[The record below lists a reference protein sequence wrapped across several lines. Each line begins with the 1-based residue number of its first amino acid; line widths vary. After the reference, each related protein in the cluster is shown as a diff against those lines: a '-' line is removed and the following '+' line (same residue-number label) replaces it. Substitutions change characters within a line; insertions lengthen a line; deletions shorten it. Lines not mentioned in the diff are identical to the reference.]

1 MKALT
6 FFLIFS
12 VIGYCLTQTEEV
24 DCDSIFEGLV
34 KEKCEAMGSCSY
46 NSFSQRCFETH
57 ACSDGNGK
65 TASDCTGIVPPNF
78 NSSKCYQDGS
88 DCKSK
93 PKDCSDWNKVGNG
106 DSITGDNCTLLN
118 APANQR
124 CLLISGTPKTCEA
137 HHKLCTT
144 INSNDG
150 NICKNNIPENPAQ
163 KCDWTGSPSSCQPVS
178 RYCDDT
184 DLYYKSKS
192 ICKTL
197 AIKDDTPDRANKKCI
212 YKGGDCILEYNS
224 CESRTVSSESECETY
239 TPLKDD
245 DYDYS
250 QICIHDA
257 AITTAKKCKPRNRKC
272 DEYDPIPTDL
282 INEDLCSKLEASK
295 DYLRCAYKKN
305 SYGNNICYE
314 EYKTCEDYITNK
326 VETDRTGCESI
337 VLTDKT
343 KKCVYITEE
352 DKCVTRDIYSNC
364 EDYPGKDKKIC
375 ESIILAP
382 YNRPFCILDKD
393 TKCIERPLYCYEAFS
408 EDDCL
413 KRAKA
418 SANNK
423 KCAYDDSNNKCYEEY
438 LRCEDYLETSSS
450 ECSGI
455 KLYDGKTCKYE
466 ANINSNL
473 NTYRC
478 RTNYKKCGQ
487 ANTKEE
493 CKLISKTGVSD
504 TERKVCDYNGGCIE
518 TFKYCSDYRE
528 ICASGDNDC
537 KDFCENKI
545 KPYDESGENID
556 ISSKCNYEAGVGCQ
570 RVPVEC
576 SDAGDN
582 PILCDTFSQYIK
594 DKDKKYCV
602 FYGGTCTTH
611 YKKCEYYESSRDMP
625 SCQDNIIEGYKIRAC
640 SLDISSNCVEK
651 KDCSLFMVP
660 TTFSS
665 TSPTISSK
673 FYKELCESINP
684 NCTYTTGAK
693 CVFEEKACSG
703 TKFYSDN
710 ENNKKICENMQASEP
725 YKKCALKEDK
735 TGCEEIYRELDFS
748 TAYISYTTPDNTTQ
762 GNSSGFITNG
772 IHLIIALFA
781 LLI

>member
-1 MKALT
+1 M
-6 FFLIFS
+6 
-12 VIGYCLTQTEEV
+12 
-24 DCDSIFEGLV
+24 
-34 KEKCEAMGSCSY
+34 
-46 NSFSQRCFETH
+46 
-57 ACSDGNGK
+57 
-65 TASDCTGIVPPNF
+65 
-78 NSSKCYQDGS
+78 
-88 DCKSK
+88 
-93 PKDCSDWNKVGNG
+93 
-106 DSITGDNCTLLN
+106 
-118 APANQR
+118 
-124 CLLISGTPKTCEA
+124 
-137 HHKLCTT
+137 
-144 INSNDG
+144 
-150 NICKNNIPENPAQ
+150 
-163 KCDWTGSPSSCQPVS
+163 
-178 RYCDDT
+178 
-184 DLYYKSKS
+184 
-192 ICKTL
+192 
-197 AIKDDTPDRANKKCI
+197 
-212 YKGGDCILEYNS
+212 EYNS
-224 CESRTVSSESECETY
+224 CESRIVSSESDCETY

-257 AITTAKKCKPRNRKC
+257 AITTEKKCKPRKRKC
-272 DEYDPIPTDL
+272 NEYGKTSNRIPTDL

-295 DYLRCAYKKN
+295 DYQRCAYKKDN
-305 SYGNNICYE
+305 DGNNICYE

-326 VETDRTGCESI
+326 VETDRSGCESI

-343 KKCVYITEE
+343 KKCVYVTEE

-393 TKCIERPLYCYEAFS
+393 TKCIERPLYCSEAFS

-418 SANNK
+418 SENNK
-423 KCAYDDSNNKCYEEY
+423 KCAYNTNTGTEKCYEEY
-438 LRCEDYLETSSS
+438 LRCEDYLETSG
-450 ECSGI
+450 CSGI

-466 ANINSNL
+466 TNTNSNL

-478 RTNYKKCGQ
+478 RTNYKKCNQ
-487 ANTKEE
+487 AYTKEE
-493 CKLISKTGVSD
+493 CKLMSKTGVSD
-504 TERKVCDYNGGCIE
+504 TERKVCDYNEDDSECIE
-518 TFKYCSDYRE
+518 TFKFCSDYRE
-528 ICASGDNDC
+528 ICASGDNNC
-537 KDFCENKI
+537 KDFCEKRI

-556 ISSKCNYEAGVGCQ
+556 ISSKCNYEDGVGCQ

-611 YKKCEYYESSRDMP
+611 YKKCEDYEYSTDTP
-625 SCQDNIIEGYKIRAC
+625 SCQGNIIEGYKIGAC
-640 SLDISSNCVEK
+640 GRNSSNHCVEK
-651 KDCSLFMVP
+651 KDCSLFINP
-660 TTFSS
+660 ASS
-665 TSPTISSK
+665 TSNPTAAS

-684 NCTYTTGAK
+684 NCTYTSDAK
-693 CVFEEKACSG
+693 CNFVEKTCSG

-710 ENNKKICENMQASEP
+710 ENNKEICENMQASEP

-735 TGCEEIYRELDFS
+735 SGCEEIYRELDFS

-772 IHLIIALFA
+772 IHLILALLA